1 MRSIGQRSGVGAM
14 NGPAAAQESMPAIAP
29 MSQVSSI
36 RQRLPEDFDHHV
48 ILFPTRSAAHVLAAL
63 PDQPGGALAGPPVGV
78 LTQVIGGVTVFKVGG
93 PLGAVAHDLDR
104 AIQMALTSRA
114 RGVVAD
120 LSAVF
125 DGPYPTSVGVL
136 ATAGRHVRDWPG
148 IPVAVA
154 CPDPRVRVKLADH
167 PLGRHLIVAASLPS
181 ALSKVRATP
190 TPAVEWLR
198 LAPHPTAP
206 RASRNFVTRILLDWG
221 LDTLIRPAG
230 LVVHE
235 LVANSMHAGTDI
247 DVSVAWNLGKLRLTI
262 RDNGPDLPLQTT
274 SPADPYARRLSVVA
288 LLSRAFG
295 VLPTADG
302 GKVVWA
308 VLNDARA
315 LASTNPGRAVAANSR
330 AQARSFSPTSNASA
344 GH

>member
-1 MRSIGQRSGVGAM
+1 
-14 NGPAAAQESMPAIAP
+14 

-36 RQRLPEDFDHHV
+36 PQGLPEDFDHHV
-48 ILFPTRSAAHVLAAL
+48 ILFPTRSAAHVLANL
-63 PDQPGGALAGPPVGV
+63 PDPPGRALAGPPVGV
-78 LTQVIGGVTVFKVGG
+78 LTHAIGRVLVLKVSG
-93 PLGAVAHDLDR
+93 PLGAVVHDLDR
-104 AIQMALTSRA
+104 AIQMALTARP

-120 LSAVF
+120 LSSVLE
-125 DGPYPTSVGVL
+125 GPHPRSVAAL

-148 IPVAVA
+148 TPVAVA
-154 CPDPRVRVKLADH
+154 CPDPRVREKLAAH

-181 ALSKVRATP
+181 ALSGVRATP

-206 RASRNFVTRILLDWG
+206 RASRSFVTRILLDWG
-221 LDTLIRPAG
+221 RGTLIRPAG
-230 LVVHE
+230 LVVRE

-247 DVSVAWNLGKLRLTI
+247 DVSVAWNLGNLRLSV
-262 RDNGPDLPLQTT
+262 RDNSPDLPLQTY
-274 SPADPYARRLSVVA
+274 SPDDPYARRLSVVA
-288 LLSRAFG
+288 LLARAFG

-315 LASTNPGRAVAANSR
+315 RPSTNPGRPGSATSR
-330 AQARSFSPTSNASA
+330 ARTSSSSPTSSASA
-344 GH
+344 GL